1 MVYGET
7 GVYPIYIDIYCRM
20 ISFWA
25 TLVSSPPAKLSYI
38 VYRTAY
44 SLYTSVNNSSN
55 KFKWF
60 QTVKYILCSCGF
72 SGIWDNHS
80 FPNKKWLFCAVRQ
93 KLKDIFITHW
103 LSQIENSS
111 SGINYRIFKTNFGF
125 EQYLV
130 SFPIKQQICFMQ
142 IRTRNH
148 RLPNETGRWQRIQ
161 RDERLCNLCQAEIGD
176 EFHYMLVCKELQA
189 IRKQYL
195 SRYYYVRPNTMKFSE
210 LFNTR
215 SKTTLRKL
223 CAFIS
228 VIFSMANTR

>member
-20 ISFWA
+20 ISFLA
-25 TLVSSPPAKLSYI
+25 TLVSGPPAKLSYI

-44 SLYTSVNNSSN
+44 SLYTFENNSSN
-55 KFKWF
+55 KFKSF
-60 QTVKYILCSCGF
+60 QTVKDILCSCGV

-80 FPNKKWLFCAVRQ
+80 FPNKKWLVCAVRQ

-103 LSQIENSS
+103 LSQIENGSSSS

-130 SFPIKQQICFMQ
+130 SLPIKQQIFFMQ
-142 IRTRNH
+142 MRTRNH
-148 RLPNETGRWQRIQ
+148 RLPIETSRWQRIQ
-161 RDERLCNLCQAEIGD
+161 RDERLCKLCQAEIGD

-189 IRKQYL
+189 IRKQYW
-195 SRYYYVRPNTMKFSE
+195 SRYYYVRPNTMKFY
-210 LFNTR
+210 
-215 SKTTLRKL
+215 
-223 CAFIS
+223 
-228 VIFSMANTR
+228 